1 MPGRQPFS
9 PQTAATHSRLRGA
22 KVTHSVC
29 PYCAIG
35 CGQLVFTKL
44 GQIIDIEGNPESP
57 VNQGRLCPK
66 GANTFQLVGNPHRV
80 TKVKYRA
87 PKSDHWEEKPL
98 DWAMN
103 RIARLV
109 KEYRDSDF
117 IETNSAG
124 EQVRHVKSIAALGGA
139 ALDNEENYLYKK
151 LFTAGLG
158 IVPVENQAR
167 L

>member
-1 MPGRQPFS
+1 
-9 PQTAATHSRLRGA
+9 
-22 KVTHSVC
+22 
-29 PYCAIG
+29 
-35 CGQLVFTKL
+35 VFTKA
-44 GQIIDIEGNPESP
+44 GRVINIEGNPESP
-57 VNQGRLCPK
+57 VNEGRLCPK

-87 PKSDHWEEKPL
+87 PNSDHWEEKPL
-98 DWAMN
+98 DWAMD

-109 KEYRDSDF
+109 KECRDRDF

-124 EQVRHVKSIAALGGA
+124 ETVRHVKSIAALGGA

-151 LFTAGLG
+151 LFTGGLG